1 MLKKPDQ
8 RYLTAHQ
15 PGQPAFLHNAL
26 KVKCTVMC
34 IRIKFYRFG
43 GVFQHICLTFYAT
56 FRLIRSQ
63 GGWSQALSLRQ
74 KAQKEEYDER
84 ILGSGNFVQAIL
96 KEAEEKERRKMKIR
110 RVGLTL
116 SRLIEE
122 ELEKSNVSLQGLKNV
137 SRRKVVS
144 GTRAKIARR
153 GIEKLGLSCAKLARH
168 LGVCTSSISR
178 VLAKTGGEA
187 GG

>member
-1 MLKKPDQ
+1 
-8 RYLTAHQ
+8 
-15 PGQPAFLHNAL
+15 
-26 KVKCTVMC
+26 V
-34 IRIKFYRFG
+34 
-43 GVFQHICLTFYAT
+43 
-56 FRLIRSQ
+56 
-63 GGWSQALSLRQ
+63 LSLRQ

-84 ILGSGNFVQAIL
+84 ILGSGDFVQAIL
-96 KEAEEKERRKMKIR
+96 KEAEEKERRQMKIR

-122 ELEKSNVSLQGLKNV
+122 ELEKSNVSLWELKNG

-153 GIEKLGLSCAKLARH
+153 GIEELGLSCAELARH

-178 VLAKTGGEA
+178 VIAKTGDED

>member
-1 MLKKPDQ
+1 MGKAGYPWMRIGDVLSEFASTRRKAISEYRKFVKDG
-8 RYLTAHQ
+8 L
-15 PGQPAFLHNAL
+15 GQKYEPQFS
-26 KVKCTVMC
+26 
-34 IRIKFYRFG
+34 G
-43 GVFQHICLTFYAT
+43 GG
-56 FRLIRSQ
+56 LIRSQ
-63 GGWSQALSLRQ
+63 GGWSQVLSLRQ

-96 KEAEEKERRKMKIR
+96 KEAEEKERRQMKIR

-122 ELEKSNVSLQGLKNV
+122 ELEKSNVSLQELKKS

-153 GIEKLGLSCAKLARH
+153 GIEELGLSCAELARH

-178 VLAKTGGEA
+178 VIAKTGGED